1 MSVPADDTDDSD
13 FCERV
18 VIKFCAKRKRHL
30 DSPDY
35 NDEPNQKPKKHVLGP
50 RANGKLTAA
59 QNKCHPSSFTKAPI
73 TKKLLPPPDSQEV
86 PHTTSAY
93 LRAIIKD
100 SAGRAEIHRNEVQA
114 AASRRLEAATAA
126 EAEKAIR
133 EEAE

>member
-1 MSVPADDTDDSD
+1 MNAPADDTDDSD

-30 DSPDY
+30 DSPND
-35 NDEPNQKPKKHVLGP
+35 NDEPNQNPKKHVLGP

-59 QNKCHPSSFTKAPI
+59 QIKCHPSSSTNAPI

-100 SAGRAEIHRNEVQA
+100 SAGRAEMHCNEVQA
-114 AASRRLEAATAA
+114 AAGRRLEAAMAA

-133 EEAE
+133 